1 MDVLLTESSQTE
13 IYESGVGG
21 KHLIIVNKEHRDAY
35 NIKHIV
41 NIYIAS
47 DGNTIKVAAGTA
59 TRGGILG
66 KYKTSEIARKAFED
80 LMKDIEI
87 SNREVVYMP
96 TDEEVERQLRVF
108 NAHHNIKGKKQKG
121 HGGS

>member
-1 MDVLLTESSQTE
+1 M
-13 IYESGVGG
+13 
-21 KHLIIVNKEHRDAY
+21 IIVNKEHRDAY

-66 KYKTSEIARKAFED
+66 KYKTSEIAREAFET

-87 SNREVVYMP
+87 SNRKVVYMP
-96 TDEEVERQLRVF
+96 TDEEAERQLKIS

>member
-1 MDVLLTESSQTE
+1 M
-13 IYESGVGG
+13 
-21 KHLIIVNKEHRDAY
+21 IIVNKEHRDAY

-59 TRGGILG
+59 TRGGVLG
-66 KYKTSEIARKAFED
+66 KYKTSEVARKAFED
-80 LMKDIEI
+80 LMKKID
-87 SNREVVYMP
+87 SWDREVVYMP
-96 TDEEVERQLRVF
+96 TDEEAERQLKIS
-108 NAHHNIKGKKQKG
+108 NTHHNIKGKKQKG

>member
-1 MDVLLTESSQTE
+1 M
-13 IYESGVGG
+13 
-21 KHLIIVNKEHRDAY
+21 IIVNKERRDAY

-66 KYKTSEIARKAFED
+66 KYNTIEITRKAFEE
-80 LMKDIEI
+80 LMKKIEC
-87 SNREVVYMP
+87 SNREIVYMP
-96 TDEEVERQLRVF
+96 TDEEAERQLKIT

>member
-1 MDVLLTESSQTE
+1 M
-13 IYESGVGG
+13 
-21 KHLIIVNKEHRDAY
+21 IIVNKEHRDAY

-108 NAHHNIKGKKQKG
+108 NAHHNINSIK
-121 HGGS
+121 SW